1 MQLFQWIQV
10 VFYFVAAIGIWLSW
24 KTFVANQ
31 RIRRAEWLRSL
42 FEKFY
47 ESQNYKEV
55 RRWLDFED
63 LRQRELGNDIA
74 HFQNDSEHL
83 KEEKLADYLNFF
95 EFIAA
100 LEKLKQ
106 LSLTEIK
113 LLFAYYLDRIKQTSI
128 CIDYIRTGN
137 YRNLSNLLE
146 RI

>member
-1 MQLFQWIQV
+1 MQPFQWIQAG
-10 VFYFVAAIGIWLSW
+10 FYFFAVIGIWLSW
-24 KTFVANQ
+24 KTFNANQ

-55 RRWLDFED
+55 RRWVDFED
-63 LRQRELGNDIA
+63 LLQKELGNDIT
-74 HFQNDSEHL
+74 HIRNDDEHL

-100 LEKLKQ
+100 LEILKQ
-106 LSLTEIK
+106 ISLNEIK
-113 LLFAYYLDRIKQTSI
+113 LLFAYYLDRIKQTAF
-128 CIDYIRTGN
+128 CLDYIQAGN

>member
-1 MQLFQWIQV
+1 MLLFQWIQTS
-10 VFYFVAAIGIWLSW
+10 FYFFAAIGIWLSW
-24 KTFVANQ
+24 KTFKANQ

-47 ESQNYKEV
+47 ESGNYKEV

-63 LRQRELGNDIA
+63 LLQKELGSDIA
-74 HFQNDSEHL
+74 HIRNDEEHL

-106 LSLTEIK
+106 I
-113 LLFAYYLDRIKQTSI
+113 
-128 CIDYIRTGN
+128 
-137 YRNLSNLLE
+137 
-146 RI
+146 